1 MYVFF
6 YVTHIEYM
14 LCVKPVLEIVDSLV
28 NQPYM
33 VSPSWSLQNSECGA
47 QNTCITPQTNISRNE
62 GHAGEACDTGTS
74 EKAFL
79 EEVVSKWR
87 PE

>member
-6 YVTHIEYM
+6 YATHIEYV
-14 LCVKPVLEIVDSLV
+14 LRVKPLLEIGDSLV

-33 VSPSWSLQNSECGA
+33 VSPSWSSQNSECGA
-47 QNTCITPQTNISRNE
+47 QNSCITPQTNISRNE
-62 GHAGEACDTGTS
+62 GHAGETCDTEMS

-79 EEVVSKWR
+79 EEVLSKWK